1 MKKLMILAA
10 AVVASVA
17 ANAAAVEWGAGTIT
31 RFDDSTAN
39 KNVTGYLFAIAAAD
53 YTSYAAMDATTLSK
67 TIYADY
73 KDTLS
78 SAVATGT
85 ATKKGALTLTG
96 IDATA
101 GTPVYA
107 AILYVDGVNSDYV
120 MGNVATVTWSGV
132 GFPGIDNLSV
142 TKLGEGSGAGATAW
156 ATAAVPE
163 PTSGLLLLLGMAG
176 LALRRRRA

>member
-1 MKKLMILAA
+1 MKKLMLTAAIVCA
-10 AVVASVA
+10 AVMSYG
-17 ANAAAVEWGAGTIT
+17 AAVDWKAGTIT
-31 RFDDSTAN
+31 RFDSTTAN
-39 KNVTGYLFAIAAAD
+39 KNVNGYLFEITAAA
-53 YTSYAAMDATTLSK
+53 YNTYSAMDAETLSK

-73 KDTLS
+73 SGSLS

-85 ATKKGALTLTG
+85 ATKKGALTLSG

-107 AILYVDGVNSDYV
+107 AVLYIDAVDTSYF
-120 MGNVATVTWSGV
+120 MGNVATVDWSGV
-132 GFPGIDNLSV
+132 GFPEVGELS
-142 TKLGEGSGAGATAW
+142 TMKLGEVNAAGATAW
-156 ATAAVPE
+156 TTATVPE

>member
-31 RFDDSTAN
+31 RFDGNTAN
-39 KNVTGYLFAIAAAD
+39 KNVTGYLFSIAAAD
-53 YTSYAAMDATTLSK
+53 YTSK

-96 IDATA
+96 IDAA
-101 GTPVYA
+101 ASTPVYA
-107 AILYVDGVNSDYV
+107 AILYVDGVNSDYF

-132 GFPGIDNLSV
+132 GVPTVGNLAV
-142 TKLGEGSGAGATAW
+142 QKLGDLNASGATAW

>member
-10 AVVASVA
+10 AVMASVA

-31 RFDDSTAN
+31 RFDGNTAN
-39 KNVTGYLFAIAAAD
+39 KDVTGYLFSIAAAD
-53 YTSYAAMDATTLSK
+53 YATYAAMDAETLSK
-67 TIYADY
+67 TIYSDY
-73 KDTLS
+73 SGSLS

-101 GTPVYA
+101 SVPVYA
-107 AILYVDGVNSDYV
+107 AILYVDGVNSDYF
-120 MGNVATVTWSGV
+120 MGNVATVTWSGTGVPEV
-132 GFPGIDNLSV
+132 GNLA
-142 TKLGEGSGAGATAW
+142 TQKLGDIAPAGATAW
-156 ATAAVPE
+156 TTAAVPE

>member
-17 ANAAAVEWGAGTIT
+17 ANAAAVEWGAGAIT
-31 RFDDSTAN
+31 RYDGSAAN
-39 KNVTGYLFAIAAAD
+39 KNVTGYLFSLAAAD
-53 YTSYAAMDATTLSK
+53 YNTYSAMDAETLSK

-73 KDTLS
+73 KDSLG

-85 ATKKGALTLTG
+85 ASKKGQLTLEG
-96 IDATA
+96 IDASA

-107 AILYVDGVNSDYV
+107 ALLYVDDVNSDYF
-120 MGNVATVTWSGV
+120 MGNVATVTWGGV
-132 GFPGIDNLSV
+132 GTPSVGDLSL
-142 TKLGEGSGAGATAW
+142 TLGGAGSTPTAW